1 MNPDRQYYSMIEKFR
16 SGSRDT
22 LMLESLTSLAI
33 QNENGFLA
41 DSVIRAWLP
50 LIKKF
55 IRLIA
60 CR

>member
-1 MNPDRQYYSMIEKFR
+1 MDPDRQYYSMIEKFR

-22 LMLESLTSLAI
+22 LMLESLASLAI

-50 LIKKF
+50 LIQNV
-55 IRLIA
+55 
-60 CR
+60 